1 MALGRNSKD
10 YSRTGKMTGNWRQDL
25 LLCDMPYQASSTA
38 CIKWC
43 LTSLNLSR
51 ISPEG
56 MASFRH
62 LIRRTQQSATVS
74 VPKRS
79 GYRHRTHVLLNG
91 RKRRSLLKNTPTHRT
106 ASICVGMLA
115 RCYSLFTQTNLMHS
129 TRSAKR
135 DLALV
140 LLQNSTPSIIIS
152 RTDASGNRTRG
163 GGGGGGEG
171 GGNLIQS

>member
-79 GYRHRTHVLLNG
+79 GYRHRTRALRNG
-91 RKRRSLLKNTPTHRT
+91 RKRQGLLKNTPTRRT
-106 ASICVGMLA
+106 ARICVGMLA
-115 RCYSLFTQTNLMHS
+115 RCFSLFTQTNLIAC
-129 TRSAKR
+129 TRSANL

-140 LLQNSTPSIIIS
+140 LLQSSTTSII
-152 RTDASGNRTRG
+152 G
-163 GGGGGGEG
+163 
-171 GGNLIQS
+171 